1 LQLADG
7 LEYTG
12 HPGFNRPLEHIDIPR
27 DHVRTDSTLDRLL
40 LMNRNADVGCE
51 RAYAAIVPRFDRQQR
66 RKHQCCRARMKVADL
81 SRQCQR
87 AFSRPPRFIELAQKP
102 ERIGQPAEADDFWIL
117 TVLNKMLH
125 TVRRRVMAHR
135 LLEVLSSLG
144 QLTPPEGRNAEHVFR
159 FYPQNLVTVPV
170 GAGQQL

>member
-1 LQLADG
+1 
-7 LEYTG
+7 
-12 HPGFNRPLEHIDIPR
+12 
-27 DHVRTDSTLDRLL
+27 
-40 LMNRNADVGCE
+40 
-51 RAYAAIVPRFDRQQR
+51 
-66 RKHQCCRARMKVADL
+66 MKVADL

-102 ERIGQPAEADDFWIL
+102 ERIGQPAETDDFWIL

-144 QLTPPEGRNAEHVFR
+144 QLTRLLAAELAPRVRVNAVLPGAVETDSLRAWLERQDPKLREGMLSRIAMR
-159 FYPQNLVTVPV
+159 RLGQPQDIADAVLFLASPASSWITGKLLEVDGLAQPDLMPNRLPD
-170 GAGQQL
+170 L